1 MSTSF
6 SYHGIVA
13 MKPEKEVAGEY
24 ACSLG
29 EPYDKYPYRIP
40 NIYLDGWVEDY
51 PRNRLYTAGENS
63 TILVYGGKIIKYN
76 RLISTECKAKDENG
90 NIIWVGREDIPE
102 GIEYLDAYRDRE
114 EYEIEEFSLS
124 KAEKKKYKVTL
135 DEVSTMDGADFES
148 VAKFV
153 RMGAD
158 NENVT

>member
-24 ACSLG
+24 ACGLG

-76 RLISTECKAKDENG
+76 RLISTE
-90 NIIWVGREDIPE
+90 
-102 GIEYLDAYRDRE
+102 
-114 EYEIEEFSLS
+114 
-124 KAEKKKYKVTL
+124 
-135 DEVSTMDGADFES
+135 
-148 VAKFV
+148 
-153 RMGAD
+153 
-158 NENVT
+158 